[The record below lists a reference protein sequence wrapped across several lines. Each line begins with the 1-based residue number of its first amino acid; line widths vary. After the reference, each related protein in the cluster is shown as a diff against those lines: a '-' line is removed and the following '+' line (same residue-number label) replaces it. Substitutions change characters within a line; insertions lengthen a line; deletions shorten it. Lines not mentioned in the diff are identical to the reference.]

1 MSIEA
6 KEEKKRI
13 VSGIKASGNLHIGN
27 YLGAVKN
34 WVELHENYDAF
45 FMIVDL
51 HAITVD
57 QDPKELR
64 KNTLEIAKIFIASG
78 INPDKATVF
87 VQSDVKA
94 HCELAWILN
103 CTTAKMSDLKK
114 MTQFKD
120 KSSKG
125 GVENASVGLFDYP
138 VLQVADILLYDTELV
153 PVGED
158 QVQHIELS
166 RTLARRFNSKF
177 GDTFLI
183 PQHSITKEGKRI
195 MGLDDATKKMSKSA
209 GSKYNYIALIDDEET
224 IRKKVMKAVTDSQ
237 EGITYSDDRPALKN
251 LINIY
256 KLLSNKSISE
266 IEQKY
271 KGKGFGDFKKDLGD
285 IIVEF
290 VIPLQ
295 KRVDSITD
303 DEIQS
308 ILIEGAKKANVIAE
322 KKLLEVRKKIGFL
335 R

>member
-1 MSIEA
+1 MSIKSE
-6 KEEKKRI
+6 KVKKRI
-13 VSGIKASGNLHIGN
+13 VSGIQPTGNLHIGN

-51 HAITVD
+51 HAITLD
-57 QDPKELR
+57 QNPEKLR
-64 KNTLEIAKIFIASG
+64 KKTLEIAKIFIASG
-78 INPDKATVF
+78 INPDKATIF

-120 KSSKG
+120 KSLKG
-125 GVENASVGLFDYP
+125 GTDNAGVGLFDYP

-158 QVQHIELS
+158 QVQHIELA
-166 RTLARRFNSKF
+166 RTLGRRFNSKF
-177 GDTFLI
+177 SETFVI
-183 PQHSITKEGKRI
+183 PEHSVTKEGKRI
-195 MGLDDATKKMSKSA
+195 MGLDDSTKKMSKSA
-209 GSKYNYIALIDDEET
+209 KSKYNYIALLDDEKT
-224 IRKKVMKAVTDSQ
+224 IRKKVMKAVTDSKN
-237 EGITYSDDRPALKN
+237 GITYEDDRPALKN

-266 IEQKY
+266 IEIKY
-271 KGKGFGDFKKDLGD
+271 KGRGFGDFKKDLAD

-290 VIPLQ
+290 AIPLQ
-295 KRVDSITD
+295 ERINSISD
-303 DEIQS
+303 DEILE
-308 ILIEGAKKANVIAE
+308 ILDKGAKKANLIAE
-322 KKLLEVRKKIGFL
+322 KKILEVRKKIGFL

>member
-125 GVENASVGLFDYP
+125 GAENASVGLFDYP